1 MSSSTIKVLGIDL
14 GKSKFHLI
22 GLNAQGQ
29 PILKKQFPRTRL
41 VEFLGQL
48 SVCTVAF
55 ESCGGSHWLGRYCQS
70 LGHTVKLIPP
80 QYVKPFVKG
89 NKTDFNDA
97 LAIAE
102 ASQSATMRFAQIK
115 SEQAQCLAAIHR
127 IREGFVIECTAFFM
141 HSCIVI
147 RVRFKPLLKVSLTK
161 SSFNWLGE
169 QNLCAYLNLLYG
181 PEVAY
186 QHLSERIIELALIA

>member
-29 PILKKQFPRTRL
+29 PILKKQFPL
-41 VEFLGQL
+41 
-48 SVCTVAF
+48 
-55 ESCGGSHWLGRYCQS
+55 
-70 LGHTVKLIPP
+70 
-80 QYVKPFVKG
+80 KG

-127 IREGFVIECTAFFM
+127 IREGFVTERTAVM
-141 HSCIVI
+141 SRIGA
-147 RVRFKPLLKVSLTK
+147 LLLEFGLSFPRGHAVMKRLTPQEVSL
-161 SSFNWLGE
+161 S
-169 QNLCAYLNLLYG
+169 Y
-181 PEVAY
+181 
-186 QHLSERIIELALIA
+186 